1 MEAGDYEI
9 SLRSD
14 SHTVKDGLSYTFQI
28 PQTIVYADQGTQ
40 TKNGADAIYVGKR
53 STDQVTAENQFEDVA
68 GNVEYMDRDTWEIV
82 PGSDEEAT
90 EEQLEA
96 FRTALEL
103 DDSYIDES
111 DEEPAFGADNGLTIN
126 DLKGKDYDDPMWDD
140 LLDQLTL
147 EDIYTMVANNGWGS
161 AAVESV
167 GKNQIYDMDGPAA
180 LSYVFDAFMGTC
192 TYETVTYP
200 CEVVTASSW
209 NVEIAEKFGEAI
221 ATEGEAWGIS
231 GWYAPGA
238 NMHRNPFTGRNFEY
252 YSEDGYLA
260 GTIAAAVTG
269 AAQEKGMYCYKK
281 HFALN
286 ERETFRHY
294 GLCTWSN
301 EQTMREFKT
310 RLRVLARDSGQL

>member
-1 MEAGDYEI
+1 
-9 SLRSD
+9 
-14 SHTVKDGLSYTFQI
+14 
-28 PQTIVYADQGTQ
+28 
-40 TKNGADAIYVGKR
+40 
-53 STDQVTAENQFEDVA
+53 
-68 GNVEYMDRDTWEIV
+68 
-82 PGSDEEAT
+82 
-90 EEQLEA
+90 
-96 FRTALEL
+96 
-103 DDSYIDES
+103 
-111 DEEPAFGADNGLTIN
+111 
-126 DLKGKDYDDPMWDD
+126 
-140 LLDQLTL
+140 
-147 EDIYTMVANNGWGS
+147 
-161 AAVESV
+161 
-167 GKNQIYDMDGPAA
+167 
-180 LSYVFDAFMGTC
+180 MGTC

-269 AAQEKGMYCYKK
+269 AAQEKGMYCYMK

>member
-28 PQTIVYADQGTQ
+28 PQTIVYADQDTQ
-40 TKNGADAIYVGKR
+40 TENGADALYVGKR

-147 EDIYTMVANNGWGS
+147 EEIYTMVANNGWGS

-269 AAQEKGMYCYKK
+269 AAQEK
-281 HFALN
+281 
-286 ERETFRHY
+286 E
-294 GLCTWSN
+294 CTA
-301 EQTMREFKT
+301 T
-310 RLRVLARDSGQL
+310 